1 MVFKVGDLVKHT
13 NSAWIGHILEITE
26 SDVTIRIMYTPRGI
40 VGQEILMFPHQMLY
54 MEKVI

>member
-26 SDVTIRIMYTPRGI
+26 SDVTIRIMYTPQGI
-40 VGQEILMFPHQMLY
+40 VGQEILMFPTQMEYL
-54 MEKVI
+54 EKVI

>member
-1 MVFKVGDLVKHT
+1 MTFKVGDLVKHT

-40 VGQEILMFPHQMLY
+40 IGQEILMFPSQMEYL
-54 MEKVI
+54 EKVT